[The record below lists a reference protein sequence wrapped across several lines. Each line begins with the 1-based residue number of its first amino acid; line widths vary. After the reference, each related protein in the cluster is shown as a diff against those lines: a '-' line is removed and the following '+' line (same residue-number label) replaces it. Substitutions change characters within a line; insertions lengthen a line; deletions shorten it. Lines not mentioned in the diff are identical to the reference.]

1 MARANIDYGLN
12 DKKYPLY
19 LGDVIFYFSSSL
31 NRYKFSNRF
40 TAGLLEMGSRI
51 AKRYHGKLDCYWLY
65 ALYQYVEIEHRGFR
79 IEVNGK
85 TVRGLD
91 ALVITCKLE
100 VNSND
105 ELGEVSGRGEVGEA
119 VQCEDSEGSEES
131 GHHCSPENENKGCP
145 EEH

>member
-12 DKKYPLY
+12 DKKYPLCI
-19 LGDVIFYFSSSL
+19 GDVVFYFSSIL
-31 NRYKFSNRF
+31 NRRKFSIRF
-40 TAGLLEMGSRI
+40 LLGLQEMEARLQ
-51 AKRYHGKLDCYWLY
+51 KRYHGKIDCYWLY

-85 TVRGLD
+85 TVRALD

-119 VQCEDSEGSEES
+119 VQREDSKGSEES
-131 GHHCSPENENKGCP
+131 RNDYPPENENKGCS

>member
-19 LGDVIFYFSSSL
+19 MGDVIFYFSSSL

-85 TVRGLD
+85 TVRALD

-100 VNSND
+100 VNGID
-105 ELGEVSGRGEVGEA
+105 ELVEISGRGKAGEA
-119 VQCEDSEGSEES
+119 VQREDSKGSEES
-131 GHHCSPENENKGCP
+131 RNDYPPENENKGCS
-145 EEH
+145 E